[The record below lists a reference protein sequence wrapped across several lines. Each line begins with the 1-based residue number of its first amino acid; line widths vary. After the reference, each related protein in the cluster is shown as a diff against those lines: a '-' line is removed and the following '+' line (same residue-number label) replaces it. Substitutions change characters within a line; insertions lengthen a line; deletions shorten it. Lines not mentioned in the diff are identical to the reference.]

1 MEADADYENLVKTI
15 TFNCQSIAQ
24 TIRGN
29 TEPTKE
35 ICSVVEVLLLNAKPM
50 LNVLTRDEELCA
62 EMIRAYHS
70 MAEAMLTEQII
81 MDMDYLVAIFRF
93 FHVLIVEF
101 YGPLI
106 DRLDMCQLSHI
117 LLNDGTNLYQAISP

>member
-1 MEADADYENLVKTI
+1 
-15 TFNCQSIAQ
+15 
-24 TIRGN
+24 
-29 TEPTKE
+29 
-35 ICSVVEVLLLNAKPM
+35 M

-106 DRLDMCQLSHI
+106 DRLDMCQLGHI
-117 LLNDGTNLYQAISP
+117 LLNDGTNLY